1 MRKLTKK
8 LAALALGVVTVA
20 SLTACGGSSKGIT
33 IAVPNDTTNEARAL
47 LLLEENGYIKLK
59 DGAGITA
66 TSGVCVTAGVL
77 TISVGSAGFVAHPVK
92 ISIIAA
98 QSIRFIAFPPC
109 HVFFYISIA

>member
-66 TSGVCVTAGVL
+66 TAADIAENPYNITFKEVEAVNE
-77 TISVGSAGFVAHPVK
+77 ISSAF
-92 ISIIAA
+92 S
-98 QSIRFIAFPPC
+98 
-109 HVFFYISIA
+109 